1 MGKGLAD
8 LPADLLQGILGA
20 LTRDGEVDF
29 LVTTT
34 SKAHD
39 EPGMPM
45 QGIGVEHDLVVRGI
59 PVGDTLYITHVYG
72 KDDPNIINASR
83 PPVQAS
89 ETAEE
94 KAEWYGPLRRNPN
107 GRTKWVQGLRAASV
121 VRSGVEHVDLDALT
135 AAEHGAVCSGAM
147 HYFYADDVTR
157 RLHITPF
164 EEDIRLVKRQ
174 HDLTPLLS
182 ERGTPWLVAN
192 DSVIDGYAAEVRAR
206 RSAIEHDDAFAMM
219 PIEGSRANKRP
230 GHPGTKLL
238 LALNHSI
245 KLYASSPII
254 ASMPILSR
262 VSPPTPA
269 DDRLAAVPALQSQL
283 TTTNRKWLA
292 CVPIDWIY
300 QWQSDARMANGV
312 GNGRTRYVPF
322 PPNKQYAKVGSTA
335 ERVRDLFDPSVKPA
349 NLPPMEAQ
357 LRLTHRSS
365 HNNAHSLCA
374 QRRALRTIPGTS
386 FDVVAP
392 LLVHTFLAHGE
403 KARNLNDPAVLDE
416 LLALADVD
424 SFCRE
429 NDIEGNLVRPTP
441 PGGRARGRTLAEVDA
456 LFDGQA
462 GLSIF
467 GAVMV

>member
-1 MGKGLAD
+1 MGVGLAD
-8 LPADLLQGILGA
+8 LPADLLQGILGV

-34 SKAHD
+34 SEAHD
-39 EPGMPM
+39 EPGMPL
-45 QGIGVEHDLVVRGI
+45 QGIGIEHDLVVRGI

-72 KDDPNIINASR
+72 KDDPNIISASR
-83 PPVQAS
+83 PRAQAS

-94 KAEWYGPLRRNPN
+94 KAEWYAPLRRNPN
-107 GRTKWVQGLRAASV
+107 GRTKWRRGRWDASNEANFEDE
-121 VRSGVEHVDLDALT
+121 SPAFGPE
-135 AAEHGAVCSGAM
+135 EQGAVGSGAG

-164 EEDIRLVKRQ
+164 DEDIKLVKRQ

-192 DSVIDGYAAEVRAR
+192 DSVINGYAAEVRAR
-206 RSAIEHDDAFAMM
+206 KSAIERDDAFRMM
-219 PIEGSRANKRP
+219 PIEGSRANRRP

-300 QWQSDARMANGV
+300 QWQSDKRMADGV

-335 ERVRDLFDPSVKPA
+335 ERVRDCA
-349 NLPPMEAQ
+349 NMPMEAQ

-365 HNNAHSLCA
+365 HNNAHSKGA

-403 KARNLNDPAVLDE
+403 KTRNLNDPAVLDE

-456 LFDGQA
+456 LFDGA
-462 GLSIF
+462 SGLSIF